1 MAVSVNIETSSAHPP
16 PSYQQQQQQQ
26 QQSPF
31 TNPDSS
37 FSSSPLSE
45 PEPAPAIIKGGPI
58 HAKDFLKTLP
68 PSGQR
73 RPRARV
79 IDIIHVNNELDIL
92 EVRMEELDSVVDLF
106 VMIESEN
113 TFRMKAKSL
122 YFRKNKDRFKKFA
135 NKTLA
140 LFVPELSWESRSRI
154 VQEQLYSISWGPEEV
169 IVALN
174 GVDSDNDENR
184 SYRLGMEQTLK
195 VLPQQNATVYN
206 DFIALSNPSTPQQ
219 QEGQQIDPATTP
231 AKTRPT
237 AAGANISQILYKLRS
252 SSHREYNHKEMANK
266 AWILDRVRIG
276 ENYKYV
282 LAVHGTPNAGYLDVD
297 LNNLL

>member
-1 MAVSVNIETSSAHPP
+1 MSLVSTAQESKK
-16 PSYQQQQQQQ
+16 
-26 QQSPF
+26 SPTGKRKSRITLPGPGHVLF
-31 TNPDSS
+31 D
-37 FSSSPLSE
+37 E
-45 PEPAPAIIKGGPI
+45 PEA
-58 HAKDFLKTLP
+58 LP

-79 IDIIHVNNELDIL
+79 IDIVHFNNELDIL

-154 VQEQLYSISWGPEEV
+154 VQEQLDCCVAWG
-169 IVALN
+169 
-174 GVDSDNDENR
+174 DSDNDESR

-195 VLPQQNATVYN
+195 VLPQNATVCN
-206 DFIALSNPSTPQQ
+206 GFIALSNPSTPQQ
-219 QEGQQIDPATTP
+219 QEGQQIGPATTP

-237 AAGANISQILYKLRS
+237 AA
-252 SSHREYNHKEMANK
+252 E
-266 AWILDRVRIG
+266 VF
-276 ENYKYV
+276 ENFKDKD
-282 LAVHGTPNAGYLDVD
+282 LAF
-297 LNNLL
+297 